1 MKSWAMPPARR
12 PNVAHVYLEAGSEL
26 LVCVCLESR
35 IPVTHRDR
43 PDDLVGSNDRD
54 REVAKTAV
62 AFAIDRPA
70 CIHALFCRLPTV
82 FVAEPFATVDRVAV
96 VARLAQTP
104 RALVHE
110 SAPTRRKDATRIVAM
125 ALVNRHRRAV
135 VYQDFSYWATL
146 RYAPGMAIRTELTLR
161 LENSP
166 GALARLCQALAD
178 EKVNVIAM
186 NLEGSGVLHLVPDNP
201 VHATGLLRARDYALV
216 EREVLY
222 VQLPNG
228 PGAIGSA
235 TRMLGDADVN
245 IEYAYATA
253 INEHQTTALVVAV
266 DDAQR
271 AATAA
276 GM

>member
-1 MKSWAMPPARR
+1 
-12 PNVAHVYLEAGSEL
+12 
-26 LVCVCLESR
+26 
-35 IPVTHRDR
+35 
-43 PDDLVGSNDRD
+43 
-54 REVAKTAV
+54 
-62 AFAIDRPA
+62 
-70 CIHALFCRLPTV
+70 
-82 FVAEPFATVDRVAV
+82 
-96 VARLAQTP
+96 
-104 RALVHE
+104 
-110 SAPTRRKDATRIVAM
+110 
-125 ALVNRHRRAV
+125 
-135 VYQDFSYWATL
+135 
-146 RYAPGMAIRTELTLR
+146 MAIRTELTLR

-235 TRMLGDADVN
+235 TRMLGKADVN
-245 IEYAYATA
+245 IDYAYATA
-253 INEHQTTALVVAV
+253 INEHQMTALVVAV

-271 AATAA
+271 ASTAA